1 MTDIQK
7 PHAIVFALDS
17 MTGLQT
23 ARILARRGI
32 PVIAIA
38 KDPRHP
44 CCRTRVCDR
53 ILTADTASV
62 ELIHALESLGP
73 TLGRKAVL
81 YPCDDMSVLLVS
93 RHRERLVDWFHVAL
107 PAPDVVETL
116 MDKRRFYAFARET
129 GLPVPGTFYLH
140 GEPDAKDAARELTFP
155 CIVKPPIKTLQWQ
168 RHTTAKVLRA
178 ADADELVRLYRKCAG
193 WAELLMAQEWIEG
206 PDASLYSCN
215 CYFDGKGEPLVT
227 FVARKLRQWP
237 PEIGTSCLGE
247 ECRNDVVLETSLRLF
262 RSANYRG
269 LGYVE
274 MKRDERTGRHY
285 IIEPNVGRPTGRSA
299 IAEAGGVELLYTM
312 YCDAVGSPL
321 PENRQQKYGNAKW
334 IYFRRDVQSAFHYWR
349 RGKLSVAE
357 WWRSVRGCRW
367 DALFSWK
374 DPAPFCYDLL
384 KAARF
389 YRKRV
394 AREPQWPE

>member
-1 MTDIQK
+1 MTDPRK
-7 PHAIVFALDS
+7 PRAIVFALDS

-23 ARILARRGI
+23 ARILARRGV

-44 CCRTRVCDR
+44 CCRTRVCEQ

-62 ELIHALESLGP
+62 GLIHVLESLGP
-73 TLGRKAVL
+73 LLGRKAVL

-116 MDKRRFYAFARET
+116 MDKRRFYALAREM

-140 GEPDAKDAARELTFP
+140 GEPDVTQAAGELHFP
-155 CIVKPPIKTLQWQ
+155 CIVKPSVRTEQWQ
-168 RHTTAKVLRA
+168 RHTTAKAFRA
-178 ADADELVRLYRKCAG
+178 ADAGELIRIYRTCAG
-193 WAELLMAQEWIEG
+193 WAECLMAQEWIEG
-206 PDASLYSCN
+206 PDESLYSCN

-247 ECRNDVVLETSLRLF
+247 ECRNDVVLESCLRLF
-262 RSANYRG
+262 RNVNYRG

-274 MKRDERTGRHY
+274 MKCDERSGKHY
-285 IIEPNVGRPTGRSA
+285 MIEPNVGRPTGRSA

-312 YCDAVGSPL
+312 YCDLVGSPL
-321 PENRQQKYGNAKW
+321 PKNREQKYGNAKW

-349 RGKLSVAE
+349 RGKLTVAE
-357 WWRSVRGCRW
+357 WWRSVRGCRR
-367 DALFSWK
+367 DAIFSWK
-374 DPAPFCYDLL
+374 DPAPFWYDLL
-384 KAARF
+384 RATRAHR
-389 YRKRV
+389 RRV
-394 AREPQWPE
+394 AGTLR